1 MRDKLRESHGI
12 GVSSSVDVR
21 GASLAARKRQMEEEN
36 GRMSDVGLRDPAVR
50 MPDLGRAAQVALE
63 GDVRDEMADDAD
75 MVRGLNHRLT

>member
-1 MRDKLRESHGI
+1 M
-12 GVSSSVDVR
+12 SSSVDVR